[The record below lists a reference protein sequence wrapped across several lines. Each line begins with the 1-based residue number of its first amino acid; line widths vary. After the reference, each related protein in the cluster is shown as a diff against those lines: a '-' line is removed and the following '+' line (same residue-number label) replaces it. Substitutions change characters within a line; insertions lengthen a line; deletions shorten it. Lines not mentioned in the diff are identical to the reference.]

1 MYFICKYTHN
11 TNDLKIIKY
20 CRNINVKKYLEQN
33 AQQIIDFLVGKHV
46 ANPYKDNT
54 PDLSIPLGYFLRHD
68 GEYKIHIFQRL
79 LDGKTTSCKKIYSI
93 IATITHFHFIRKS
106 TKTSSTQTNPF
117 DTQFGRQLAEQ
128 IAENITNQINELQTQ
143 ITETS
148 YFLEKESLTS
158 IGKKASNTIE
168 KEAPNTIEKKV
179 SNSIEK
185 DISDGIEKEVFNSIE
200 KEIYNGIEKEAYN
213 SIEKEVSDGIEM
225 SGEQFED
232 HIKIAIQE
240 ALQSDS
246 QTETGED
253 MSIVLPS
260 CDNIMGISSEHK
272 SKEFMALIKMLYIV
286 LDRLKAVNIPHPKV
300 EIFGEKLNILWSNND
315 VYFILDYN
323 DIEIRSLF
331 IDDSEI
337 KKMPEDENE
346 KISFLVEIFKTGYS
360 TVFKPDVFVLRKSL
374 LKELKEALKK
384 RFLKTHKE
392 LQNK

>member
-1 MYFICKYTHN
+1 VALEVQIHRVHLGERGRHRGDESLENPANRLGMIDGEPTQRGHVGQLEREKAVVLVEAERVEGDVGRKPGQPVITGPRQKGRRQVAGIPCGGWRGDQHVPGLVIEVDERFGWNLERDAI
-11 TNDLKIIKY
+11 D
-20 CRNINVKKYLEQN
+20 RDEDFGGVGPRAQRLEQGPSH
-33 AQQIIDFLVGKHV
+33 QGRREL
-46 ANPYKDNT
+46 
-54 PDLSIPLGYFLRHD
+54 HD
-68 GEYKIHIFQRL
+68 VTRQVQRE
-79 LDGKTTSCKKIYSI
+79 CAPIEC
-93 IATITHFHFIRKS
+93 
-106 TKTSSTQTNPF
+106 
-117 DTQFGRQLAEQ
+117 DTRGRGAC
-128 IAENITNQINELQTQ
+128 
-143 ITETS
+143 
-148 YFLEKESLTS
+148 
-158 IGKKASNTIE
+158 G
-168 KEAPNTIEKKV
+168 
-179 SNSIEK
+179 
-185 DISDGIEKEVFNSIE
+185 
-200 KEIYNGIEKEAYN
+200 
-213 SIEKEVSDGIEM
+213 
-225 SGEQFED
+225 
-232 HIKIAIQE
+232 QE

-260 CDNIMGISSEHK
+260 CDNIVGISSEHK